1 MNDMILIS
9 DQFERILIG
18 AKGGDLWLAI
28 EESGYLDLLSAEAD
42 GGAGLSLDD
51 AFGLGFLLGRR
62 LIDLPVVETMLARGL
77 LGGNASA
84 GMILLASP
92 PAGSSPIADGP
103 GVLARS
109 DEALS
114 RLRLPKEAEPLR
126 WLRAVAAGTVALRM
140 AGALQQVLDLTVDHA
155 QTRRQFGREIGR
167 FQAVQHQIAVMAEEV
182 AATAMSARLAF
193 QGPIGGLTIER
204 CAVAKMRACR
214 ATDIVVAFA
223 HAIHGAIGVSEEHAL
238 QSHSRRLRTWRDL
251 HGGAG
256 YWEREL
262 GRSVLI
268 QGGSFLDF
276 ARGLEPSMDPRSN
289 RS

>member
-1 MNDMILIS
+1 MTLIT
-9 DQFERILIG
+9 DQFERVLAG

-42 GGAGLSLDD
+42 GRADLSLDD

-62 LIDLPVVETMLARGL
+62 LIDLPIVETMLARGL
-77 LGGNASA
+77 LGVRAPA
-84 GMILLASP
+84 GMVLLASP
-92 PAGSSPIADGP
+92 PSRSSPTADDP
-103 GVLARS
+103 AVPARS
-109 DEALS
+109 DEVLS
-114 RLRLPKEAEPLR
+114 LLRPPGDAEPSR
-126 WLRAVAAGTVALRM
+126 WLRAAAAATVALRM
-140 AGALQQVLDLTVDHA
+140 AGALQQVLDLTIDHA
-155 QTRRQFGREIGR
+155 QTRRQFGRKIGR
-167 FQAVQHQIAVMAEEV
+167 FQAVQHQIAVMTEEV
-182 AATAMSARLAF
+182 AAAAMGARLAF
-193 QGPIGGLTIER
+193 QGPVSGLTIER

-238 QSHSRRLRTWRDL
+238 QNHSRRLRTWRDL

-276 ARGLEPSMDPRSN
+276 TRGLEPSVGPR
-289 RS
+289 